1 MPHASSEDRRGA
13 GIPACDAGTLLGVPG
28 FGVPWLS
35 EESREERGRNVKN
48 AEMGEHAPRRTIE
61 DENSP
66 NAFAMDR
73 NPRGGEFRVSLSA
86 AGRSGHGMS
95 TTFHAIFLLLLA
107 LCARPA
113 RAVELH
119 LQFGALEKMIA
130 EAVFTQDGRRY
141 VHNDKSN
148 KCNFAYLE
156 KPQIQGAG
164 GHLRIRAKFTGR
176 AALNVIGQCVGLG
189 DAFMVVVT
197 ATPQYRNGNI
207 VLQNVVATSEDK
219 TGIYIRKVCTILGA
233 SLERDFKYPLAA
245 EAKRILEDSSGQ
257 PGYKREL
264 RDFQVSAISVT
275 DDALVIQ
282 ADFALIV
289 K

>member
-1 MPHASSEDRRGA
+1 MRRASEV
-13 GIPACDAGTLLGVPG
+13 LV
-28 FGVPWLS
+28 
-35 EESREERGRNVKN
+35 
-48 AEMGEHAPRRTIE
+48 
-61 DENSP
+61 
-66 NAFAMDR
+66 
-73 NPRGGEFRVSLSA
+73 
-86 AGRSGHGMS
+86 
-95 TTFHAIFLLLLA
+95 LLA
-107 LCARPA
+107 ISILPA
-113 RAVELH
+113 HAVELH
-119 LQFGALEKMIA
+119 LQYGALERMIA

-176 AALNVIGQCVGLG
+176 SALDVIGQCVGLG
-189 DAFMVVVT
+189 DAFVVVMT

-207 VLQNVVATSEDK
+207 VLQNVVASSEGK
-219 TGIYIRKVCTILGA
+219 TGIYIRKVCSILGA
-233 SLERDFKYPLAA
+233 SLESDFKYPLAS

-264 RDFQVSAISVT
+264 HNFQVPAIRVSE
-275 DDALVIQ
+275 DALIIET
-282 ADFALIV
+282 DFALVV